1 MLANHSSTN
10 VIDRISD
17 IIGNPYLASDIY
29 DSISL
34 ALKTPHVVLGRFTN
48 EIDVFNGSLN
58 AAIRDIEKDPKGILF
73 QRLLLYGPHNPDDPI
88 AETSDGKTILS
99 DPECGD
105 CVEFIFSHMIN
116 RFQGELGE
124 LLALG
129 SCIHLVEQLK
139 QTGELPQEA
148 ILFWGNTVQ
157 ERHQVDG
164 AWRNYLKGA
173 DGLVVNKTAASDS
186 TGKRLEICAVIEIKS
201 MAYSYTKIMK
211 QIDHHLD
218 RFYGGLKLDGE
229 QYEAGQLVVHRESI
243 HKVMVRPSR
252 WKVIR
257 EWEMRE
263 EDGVTNILF
272 AEPTLP
278 PVQPRIERKEN
289 NTWKIMLDWSDD
301 ALRQAA
307 FEMTF
312 GYMAQVGEVV
322 FKGDN
327 LPKEWSEMTPSEA
340 GYNAIKMMLYY
351 MIIRIGN
358 YYSAIQRKNSLKVIK
373 AIRLY
378 NIYSFGYPIGAD
390 HKKMLWWEEGKLVEG
405 F

>member
-1 MLANHSSTN
+1 MIENHLSSN
-10 VIDRISD
+10 VIDRITD
-17 IIGNPYLASDIY
+17 IIGNPHLAGDIY

-34 ALKTPHVVLGRFTN
+34 ALKTPYVVLGSFSN
-48 EIDVFNGSLN
+48 EMNVFEGSLN

-73 QRLLLYGPHNPDDPI
+73 QRLLLYGPHNPDDPL

-99 DPECGD
+99 DPECGN

-116 RFQGELGE
+116 RFQGELAE
-124 LLALG
+124 LLAARP
-129 SCIHLVEQLK
+129 CIHLVEQLK
-139 QTGELPQEA
+139 QKGELPQEA
-148 ILFWGNTVQ
+148 VLFWGNTVQ
-157 ERHQVDG
+157 ERHQVGG
-164 AWRNYLKGA
+164 AWKNYLKGA
-173 DGLVVNKTAASDS
+173 DGLVVNKPTARDS
-186 TGKRLEICAVIEIKS
+186 IEKRLEINAVIEIKS
-201 MAYSYTKIMK
+201 MAYPYSKMIK
-211 QIDHHLD
+211 QIAHHLD
-218 RFYGGLKLDGE
+218 RLDGGLMLDGE
-229 QYEAGQLVVHRESI
+229 QYEADQLITHQEGI

-252 WKVIR
+252 WKVSR

-278 PVQPRIERKEN
+278 PVQPRIDRREK
-289 NTWKIMLDWSDD
+289 NTWRIMLDWSDD

-312 GYMAQVGEVV
+312 SYMARVGEVV
-322 FKGDN
+322 FQGEN
-327 LPKEWSEMTPSEA
+327 MPKEWREMTPSEA

-351 MIIRIGN
+351 MIIRIEN
-358 YYSAIQRKNSLKVIK
+358 YSFATQKKTSLKGIK

-390 HKKMLWWEEGKLVEG
+390 HKKMLWWEKGKLVEG